1 MFLCGFGLCNVEISA
16 MLQAAC
22 LVLLNFTLE
31 SIPRLLKCIFYL
43 NSLLFL
49 MTFDNLVLY

>member
-16 MLQAAC
+16 KLQAAC

-31 SIPRLLKCIFYL
+31 SIPGLLKCIFHL